1 MLLLTN
7 IKSLWNYRSR
17 IAGIFS
23 ILILVILITI
33 LPNILINTSY
43 ATDRLMTKQEF
54 GHWTHVSFN
63 GELKSKSSYDS
74 TGNLYIIS
82 ETNDLIIGSFDD
94 GFSNLAYI
102 DLIKGRLPIN
112 SSEIV
117 VDYTNIAKLGL
128 TFDLNQIISLN
139 TITQDNEFVVVGFYN
154 NFSSK
159 WIQDTKGDFVYPAI
173 LTTDIQTDK
182 YAQFGYFSKPSILFT
197 TTDQLNT
204 LSYPELTDIEGN
216 GYKLFLEELSLRNNQ
231 VESITRIVLALAIF
245 ILFTFIRMHIAFFER
260 KTKILRTLGITS
272 AEEIIYHLSHG
283 AFFSFFAF
291 IGFIVIERTIELLV
305 SLNSSIDYLID
316 YDVFRSVIITIII
329 TIVFFFLIFSISAS
343 LKPLVPN
350 LIIKTKQSIIFSKA
364 THYLLIVI
372 VTVFSF
378 TQLTIGL
385 FRIYDNHL
393 PNIEDVKERNTEGY
407 MYRIY
412 TNTYDVDHRISMDDL
427 SEFETDHNNV
437 TINYHNSYLLNSM
450 NSLNQ
455 ERLIQALVM
464 SEVHLNR
471 SESIVHEISESF
483 LAGESILVN
492 SNNLDF
498 LEFLDSDFNDSIY
511 LNGIQFKVEVLDFN
525 QYTSLFSNPIIDSVP
540 VLISESVVE
549 KLGYEAYSV
558 NNISISVP
566 NSADTNDIEKDV
578 YRLASGS
585 MLLNGKVEFELLLKE
600 LDYEMQRDIFLVVL
614 YLIIG
619 FTLIISVFSNLLSN
633 QRKSIGTELLLGFEN
648 KQLWKKHLLIPSIS
662 LVLFALLS
670 VFLGYYV
677 FINNEFNSYIAK
689 WNNSGN
695 LESPMD
701 KTEFIDQLIRNSQLT
716 NSYYSVALI
725 VLLVVI
731 LILVFKLLILRRIS
745 KLNPFELVS
754 ERK

>member
-1 MLLLTN
+1 MLILTS
-7 IKSLWNYRSR
+7 IKSLWNYRAR

-23 ILILVILITI
+23 VLVLVILITI
-33 LPNILINTSY
+33 LPNVLINTRY

-54 GHWTHVSFN
+54 GHWTHVSFD
-63 GELKSKSSYDS
+63 GELESKSSYDS

-102 DLIKGRLPIN
+102 DIIKGRLPVN

-117 VDYTNIAKLGL
+117 VDYTNIARLGL
-128 TFDLNQIISLN
+128 TFDLNQTVSLN
-139 TITQDNEFVVVGFYN
+139 TITQNNEFLVVGFYN

-159 WIQDTKGDFVYPAI
+159 WIQDTKGDFIYPAI

-216 GYKLFLEELSLRNNQ
+216 GYKLFLEEISLRNNQ
-231 VESITRIVLALAIF
+231 VDSITRIVLALAIF

-272 AEEIIYHLSHG
+272 AEEIIYHMSHG
-283 AFFSFFAF
+283 AFFSLFAF
-291 IGFIVIERTIELLV
+291 MGFLIIERTIGLLF

-316 YDVFRSVIITIII
+316 YDVVRSVIITTII
-329 TIVFFFLIFSISAS
+329 TIVFFFLIFSIGAS

-350 LIIKTKQSIIFSKA
+350 LIIKTKQSIIFSKVI
-364 THYLLIVI
+364 HYLLIVI

-393 PNIEDVKERNTEGY
+393 PNIDEVKERNTEGY

-412 TNTYDVDHRISMDDL
+412 KNTYDEAHRISMDDL
-427 SEFETDHNNV
+427 SEFEPDHNNV
-437 TINYHNSYLLNSM
+437 TINYHNSYLLSSM

-455 ERLIQALVM
+455 ERLTQAHVM

-498 LEFLDSDFNDSIY
+498 LEFLDSDFNESIY
-511 LNGIQFKVEVLDFN
+511 LNGIQFMVEVLDFN
-525 QYTSLFSNPIIDSVP
+525 QYTSLDRK
-540 VLISESVVE
+540 SVV
-549 KLGYEAYSV
+549 
-558 NNISISVP
+558 
-566 NSADTNDIEKDV
+566 
-578 YRLASGS
+578 
-585 MLLNGKVEFELLLKE
+585 
-600 LDYEMQRDIFLVVL
+600 
-614 YLIIG
+614 
-619 FTLIISVFSNLLSN
+619 
-633 QRKSIGTELLLGFEN
+633 
-648 KQLWKKHLLIPSIS
+648 
-662 LVLFALLS
+662 
-670 VFLGYYV
+670 
-677 FINNEFNSYIAK
+677 
-689 WNNSGN
+689 
-695 LESPMD
+695 
-701 KTEFIDQLIRNSQLT
+701 
-716 NSYYSVALI
+716 
-725 VLLVVI
+725 
-731 LILVFKLLILRRIS
+731 
-745 KLNPFELVS
+745 
-754 ERK
+754 